1 MTTDHTVVLFED
13 RTSLTAAVAERFL
26 GTIGDVLAGRADAN
40 VVLTGGTVGIAVLE
54 AINRSPRRDSIEW
67 QRVNL
72 WWGDER
78 WLPRGHADRNDTQ
91 ARAALLDHVDLV
103 QHRVHYFGAPD
114 ESEPGANHGLD
125 AAAAEYAAELAAAG
139 ASSALPRFDLTFLG
153 LGPDAHVASLFP
165 NREGI
170 RERKA
175 SVIAVRN
182 SPKPPP
188 ERLSLTLP
196 TLNTSERIWLAV
208 AGADKAAAVASS
220 LSGADAT
227 TAPGAGVRGREE
239 TMFFLDQAAVSVV
252 PPA

>member
-1 MTTDHTVVLFED
+1 MTTDHTVLVFED
-13 RTSLTAAVAERFL
+13 RTSLTEAVAMRFL
-26 GTIGDVLAGRADAN
+26 EVIGSVLSSREETN

-54 AINRSPRRDSIEW
+54 AINRSARRDSIDW

-91 ARAALLDHVDLV
+91 AKAALLDHVDLAP
-103 QHRVHYFGAPD
+103 HRVHYFGAPD
-114 ESEPGANHGLD
+114 GSKNGSDQGLD
-125 AAAAEYAAELAAAG
+125 AAAAEYAGELAAAG
-139 ASSALPRFDLTFLG
+139 AGGALPRFDLTFLG

-165 NREGI
+165 AREGI
-170 RERKA
+170 LEQQA

-196 TLNTSERIWLAV
+196 VLNTSERIWLTV

-227 TAPGAGVRGREE
+227 VAPGSAVRGREE
-239 TMFFLDQAAVSVV
+239 TVFFLDQAAVSAV